1 MESIFLWAICN
12 RECDGSP
19 APGSPR
25 VSPTLNQ
32 VGSGEFCNHD
42 GNRTSSNFNLPFAPF
57 SRFDSA
63 NPSGVRKTEIFSI

>member
-1 MESIFLWAICN
+1 
-12 RECDGSP
+12 
-19 APGSPR
+19 
-25 VSPTLNQ
+25 LNEYFAD
-32 VGSGEFCNHD
+32 VLSHGGELLGTHD